1 MDKIYLEFLEEL
13 AYSLEEYENSYWSNW
28 MHKSSLLFQ
37 QNADLNYFF
46 GAFGGMGSFNDN
58 FFSSITTE
66 LKTITYL
73 IATSLRNNKPD
84 SILSIIDEEQKRCA
98 YNCSLEQAIEFD
110 NQCLNYV
117 NYLVNNYNLG
127 NLHVITEKYRNDK
140 DINDLKDKAVKR
152 R

>member
-1 MDKIYLEFLEEL
+1 
-13 AYSLEEYENSYWSNW
+13 
-28 MHKSSLLFQ
+28 
-37 QNADLNYFF
+37 
-46 GAFGGMGSFNDN
+46 MGSFNDN

-73 IATSLRNNKPD
+73 IATSLHNNKPD

-127 NLHVITEKYRNDK
+127 IMLIKQICFVLKEKLR
-140 DINDLKDKAVKR
+140 INYLV
-152 R
+152 

>member
-1 MDKIYLEFLEEL
+1 
-13 AYSLEEYENSYWSNW
+13 

-73 IATSLRNNKPD
+73 IATSLHNNKPD

-152 R
+152 K